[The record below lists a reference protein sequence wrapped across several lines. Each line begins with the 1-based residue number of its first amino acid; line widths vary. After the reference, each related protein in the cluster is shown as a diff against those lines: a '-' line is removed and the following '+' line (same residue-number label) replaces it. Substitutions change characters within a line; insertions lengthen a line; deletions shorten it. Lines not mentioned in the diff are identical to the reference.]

1 MNYLKEIAGKNKFWI
16 CIYISLGIGLS
27 FLSNYNISFFQKLID
42 KFTDGT
48 LSLPVILVYGGLL
61 LLLCLGNYLDEYP
74 MQKLNNGIY
83 LDLKLLALYKTSR
96 IDYLAYQSMGT
107 GKLIQRVENGA
118 MAGKNIL
125 CQFWFRIARKL
136 LPSALF
142 SLFFIYRLN
151 HVIACTVAC
160 GYLLVFFITNLLL
173 KLLYRMKE
181 RVLDNEELLNHFLT
195 RGFMEMVVFRLN
207 RKFGAEI
214 KKAEKARDQI
224 VRSKIGISFI
234 HEAFFAAFAILITL
248 IKAALIIY
256 AWYTRSIS
264 IGSVVALL
272 TLVDNAY
279 TPIAI
284 FNVLFVQFR
293 LDSSAFGRYA
303 DFLDLPEESRL
314 FEGKKLPEFHGDIN
328 IRKAVFSYHDMPVL
342 KEVSLSISPGEK
354 VALAGNSGS
363 GKSTLIKLIAGLL
376 KTEEGSISIDG
387 NDLNRL
393 NLDSYYRHIT
403 YIPQESPVFDGTL
416 RENLFFDALLPDE
429 DAILVLNKVQLKGWF
444 DNLPDGLDTQLG
456 EKGIKL
462 SGGERQRL
470 ALARLWFS
478 SSRLII
484 LDEAT
489 SAMDNVTEELVMNEV
504 LSLTNGRNIIAIA
517 HRLNSIRSFDRIIL
531 LKNGRLEGD
540 GSFSDLMTYNP
551 YFQELYRAGM

>member
-125 CQFWFRIARKL
+125 CQFWFRIAREL

-160 GYLLVFFITNLLL
+160 GYLLVFLITNLLL

-248 IKAALIIY
+248 IKASLIIY

-429 DAILVLNKVQLKGWF
+429 DAIRVLNKVQLKGWF